1 MERKQ
6 RPLLHYTVTREA
18 TRWLAPAGGEAEGV
32 DLRERRHEVEQ
43 QVLVLVAAKRLGQR
57 RVLEVDARER
67 REGPQRLE
75 LLRADRAVEAEK
87 GICLKVSQ
95 KTAIG
100 ITVGGIIVSFLI
112 GLAIGFGCVAS
123 SHGVTS
129 TPRPGLAS
137 GVRVARELCGR

>member
-1 MERKQ
+1 M
-6 RPLLHYTVTREA
+6 PCTILLHQRTRVA
-18 TRWLAPAGGEAEGV
+18 QLRARDCGSHFLALLGEASES
-32 DLRERRHEVEQ
+32 LH
-43 QVLVLVAAKRLGQR
+43 AMSS
-57 RVLEVDARER
+57 LEVDS
-67 REGPQRLE
+67 QQ
-75 LLRADRAVEAEK
+75 LLRADRAVKAEK

>member
-1 MERKQ
+1 MSS
-6 RPLLHYTVTREA
+6 
-18 TRWLAPAGGEAEGV
+18 
-32 DLRERRHEVEQ
+32 
-43 QVLVLVAAKRLGQR
+43 
-57 RVLEVDARER
+57 LEVDS
-67 REGPQRLE
+67 QQ
-75 LLRADRAVEAEK
+75 LLRADRAVKAEK

-137 GVRVARELCGR
+137 GVRVRTGIVWALKPYGCSACTRPTYAPRHSAHARIPHSVNCSTLLHTVR